1 MKSKDKSF
9 LWRPR
14 LGIPQ
19 TDFEQRQRIHR
30 RNKRW
35 MVFLLTVVALV
46 VLLLLIIQA
55 VGS

>member
-14 LGIPQ
+14 LGIPA
-19 TDFEQRQRIHR
+19 TDFQQRELKRK

-35 MVFLLTVVALV
+35 TVIVLTMVALV
-46 VLLLLIIQA
+46 VFLLLIIQA
-55 VGS
+55 ASS